1 MAATATAGIWR
12 EVDPTGA
19 QGSQRSQNRVTP
31 AVDARIEILWPHDWA
46 PVSEAQQAN
55 LSLRLFQPGSL
66 LPPVCTWSPNVV
78 VWQATNNEPAA
89 PIGQAEQRSVEG
101 APFPVWELNDVD
113 ISPANDPDTKLYFM
127 TRVAG
132 ADSAT
137 AVWAHA
143 ADARTFLP
151 FPVQP
156 SGIASPTA
164 VRAVDTY
171 IQIVWPHDAAGQPQ
185 PTESAPL
192 ANVAVAVFDHGT
204 RLSVPAAWRPKGIT
218 LYGAWD
224 NEIARPLAREA
235 TVQMKKSGAITY
247 PTWEFAN
254 IPVERAGDPG
264 SKLYLWVM
272 VEGVETYPAIWSHGA
287 DARTIF
293 PATDQ
298 PIQGCL
304 P

>member
-1 MAATATAGIWR
+1 M
-12 EVDPTGA
+12 
-19 QGSQRSQNRVTP
+19 
-31 AVDARIEILWPHDWA
+31 DARIEILWPHDWA

-66 LPPVCTWSPNVV
+66 LPPVCTWSPDVT

-113 ISPANDPDTKLYFM
+113 ISAANDPDTKLYFM

-151 FPVQP
+151 FPAQP
-156 SGIASPTA
+156 SGIASPAA
-164 VRAVDTY
+164 VRSVDTH

-185 PTESAPL
+185 PTESATL

-204 RLSVPAAWRPKGIT
+204 RLSVPASWRPKGIT